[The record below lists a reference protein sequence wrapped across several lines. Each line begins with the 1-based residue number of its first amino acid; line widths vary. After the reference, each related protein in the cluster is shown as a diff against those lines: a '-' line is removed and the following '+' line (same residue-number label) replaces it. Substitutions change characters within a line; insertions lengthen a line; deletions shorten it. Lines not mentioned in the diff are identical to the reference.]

1 MTMDR
6 TRWQRISAELDALLE
21 LDPAARAQRLDAL
34 RAEDPAFADEIERL
48 LAHEETRDHRI
59 DTPLVTAPPGPREG
73 ERVGPYR
80 LEALL
85 GEGGMGQVWQ
95 AERADGMYARRVALK
110 LLRPGLAD
118 PTLRLRFSRERD
130 ILARL
135 AHPHIARLLDAGI
148 SENGQPYL
156 ALEFVEGHGI
166 LAYAREQALDTR
178 QRIALFRQVCDAVS
192 HAHANLIV
200 HRDLKPS
207 NILVSADG
215 EVHLLDFG
223 IAKLLD
229 DPQEP
234 IEHTRTGLRPFTLH
248 YAAPEQVR
256 GEPVSTKTDVY
267 SLGVVLYELLTGQ
280 KPYRL
285 KRESS
290 AQWEDA
296 ILAAEPQRPSL
307 SVVRD
312 DEGGSFAQR
321 RRTARELSG
330 DLDNIVMKALSK
342 SPEQRYSSAEALS
355 SDLERYLDGL
365 PVLARGQSFFYR
377 TRKFVR
383 RQLWPIVT
391 GLGITALLLIFLG
404 VALWQRQEAIRETA
418 RAAALQAFTVGLF
431 ENADAAQKGKPVD
444 VATLLDAAEARGER
458 ELGLQPRAHAELLG
472 TIARI
477 RLAMGQY
484 PRAADVLERQ
494 RKLVDKLP
502 DAPAS
507 LRLESASQRGRVQ
520 RLLGDPDACRRTLEP
535 LLGLASTQQTQLPAH
550 VAEFDSQLARC
561 RRGIGD
567 RDGAQRLFE
576 QSLALRKSA
585 LGDDIGVVENLTDL
599 AALSVDAGNYPDA
612 LARFQ
617 GALAQL
623 HKIAGNRH
631 PLGIDILRSIGTT
644 QRAMGDV
651 DDAARSIGQAL
662 ELSESLQGPEH
673 PVTLALREA
682 AAQSAEDL
690 SQWNE
695 AQSQWQQLNTSLQ
708 RSSNVS
714 VDLADSW
721 LGLGRDAYELG
732 ELERARTSLQ
742 RAIRLSANLHR
753 GDIQFAALL
762 LEARLYAER
771 GDVAGARRL
780 IDAAQKLLDEGM
792 PRGGDAQLSLAAVAG
807 HVELAANTPQDAVTL
822 LQPLVAHAS
831 PKPSEAQALLISAQ
845 ARMAKDPAEIDRLRD
860 QLDVAGKVADAP
872 ATRVLSLRFRLYA
885 ADAQCRGNPAL
896 GKQRYDALMPAIG
909 SAQPEGGALSREA
922 VALRDECEH
931 RQPPAPSSRRGQSS
945 RANGSGH

>member
-1 MTMDR
+1 MDR
-6 TRWQRISAELDALLE
+6 TRWQRISTELDALLE
-21 LDPAARAQRLDAL
+21 LDPVARTQRLDAL
-34 RAEDPAFADEIERL
+34 RGEDAPFADEIERL
-48 LAHEETRDHRI
+48 LTHEETRDHRI

-73 ERVGPYR
+73 ERIGPYR
-80 LEALL
+80 LDALL

-166 LAYAREQALDTR
+166 LAYAREHALDTR

-229 DPQEP
+229 DPQEL

-267 SLGVVLYELLTGQ
+267 SLGVVLYELLTEQ

-296 ILAAEPQRPSL
+296 ILAVEPQRPSL
-307 SVVRD
+307 ATVRD
-312 DEGGSFAQR
+312 DEGASLAQR
-321 RRTARELSG
+321 RRIARELAG
-330 DLDNIVMKALSK
+330 DIDNIVMKALSK
-342 SPEQRYSSAEALS
+342 HPEQRYSSAEALS

-365 PVLARGQSFFYR
+365 PVHARGQSFFYR
-377 TRKFVR
+377 ARKFIR
-383 RQLWPIVT
+383 RQWWPIVT
-391 GLGITALLLIFLG
+391 GIGIAALLLVLLG
-404 VALWQRQEAIRETA
+404 VALWQRQEAIREAA
-418 RAAALQAFTVGLF
+418 RAQALQAFTIGLF
-431 ENADAAQKGKPVD
+431 ENADSAQKGKPVD
-444 VATLLDAAEARGER
+444 VATLLDGAEARGER

-472 TIARI
+472 MIARI
-477 RLAMGQY
+477 RLALGQY
-484 PRAADVLERQ
+484 PRAAEVLERQ
-494 RKLVDKLP
+494 RKLVDALT

-507 LRLESASQRGRVQ
+507 LRLQSASQRGRVQ
-520 RLLGDPDACRRTLEP
+520 RLLGDPVACRHTLEP
-535 LLGLASTQQTQLPAH
+535 LLGLASTQQTQLP
-550 VAEFDSQLARC
+550 VYVSEFDSQLARC
-561 RRGIGD
+561 RRGVGD

-612 LARFQ
+612 LTRFR

-623 HKIAGNRH
+623 HKIAGDRH

-651 DDAARSIGQAL
+651 DDAAHSIDQAL
-662 ELSESLQGPEH
+662 ALSESLQGPDH
-673 PVTLALREA
+673 PITLALRAA
-682 AAQSAEDL
+682 AAQSAED
-690 SQWNE
+690 
-695 AQSQWQQLNTSLQ
+695 QSQWGKAQAQWQLLNAGAQ
-708 RSSNVS
+708 RSGNASP
-714 VDLADSW
+714 DFARSW

-732 ELERARTSLQ
+732 DLDRAHTTLQ
-742 RAIRLSANLHR
+742 RAIRVAATLHR
-753 GDIQFAALL
+753 TDLQFTELL
-762 LEARLYAER
+762 LEARVFSER
-771 GDVAGARRL
+771 GDITSARRA
-780 IDAAQKLLDEGM
+780 IAAAQDLLDDGRL
-792 PRGGDAQLSLAAVAG
+792 RGDDARPPLATVAG
-807 HVELAANTPQDAVTL
+807 HVELAANAPEAAITV
-822 LQPLVAHAS
+822 LQPLVARSS
-831 PKPSEAQALLISAQ
+831 PKPSEAQALLLSAQ
-845 ARMAKDPAEIDRLRD
+845 ARIAKEPGELDRLRD
-860 QLDVAGKVADAP
+860 KLEVASKVIDAP
-872 ATRVLSLRFRLYA
+872 ATRLLSLRFRLYA
-885 ADAQCRGNPAL
+885 ADAQCRSDAVL
-896 GKQRYDALMPAIG
+896 GRQRYDALMPLVDSTQA
-909 SAQPEGGALSREA
+909 EGGALSREA
-922 VALRDECEH
+922 VALHQDCEH
-931 RQPPAPSSRRGQSS
+931 RQPPPVPNRRGQSS

>member
-1 MTMDR
+1 MDR

-21 LDPAARAQRLDAL
+21 LDPGARTQRLDAL
-34 RAEDPAFADEIERL
+34 RDEDPAFADEIERL
-48 LAHEETRDHRI
+48 LTHEETRDHRI

-73 ERVGPYR
+73 ERIGPYR
-80 LEALL
+80 LDALL

-166 LAYAREQALDTR
+166 LAYAREHALDTR

-256 GEPVSTKTDVY
+256 GEPVSTRTDVY

-307 SVVRD
+307 AATRD
-312 DEGGSFAQR
+312 DEGGDPAQR

-342 SPEQRYSSAEALS
+342 NPEQRYTSAEALS
-355 SDLERYLDGL
+355 SDLERFLDGL

-377 TRKFVR
+377 ARKFVR
-383 RQLWPIVT
+383 RQLWPIVA
-391 GLGITALLLIFLG
+391 GLGITSLLLVLLG
-404 VALWQRQEAIRETA
+404 VALWQRQEAIREAA
-418 RAAALQAFTVGLF
+418 RAQALQAFTVGLF
-431 ENADAAQKGKPVD
+431 GNAGAAQKGKPID
-444 VATLLDAAEARGER
+444 MTTLLDAAEARGQR

-472 TIARI
+472 AIAGY
-477 RLAMGQY
+477 RLALGQY

-494 RKLVDKLP
+494 RKLIDQLP

-567 RDGAQRLFE
+567 REGAQRLFE

-623 HKIAGNRH
+623 HKIAGDRH

-644 QRAMGDV
+644 QRAMGNV
-651 DDAARSIGQAL
+651 DDAARSMNQAL
-662 ELSESLQGPEH
+662 ALSESLQGPDH
-673 PVTLALREA
+673 PVTLALRDA

-690 SQWNE
+690 SRWNE
-695 AQSQWQQLNTSLQ
+695 AQAQWQLLNASLQ
-708 RSSNVS
+708 QSQTSSA
-714 VDLADSW
+714 DLARSW

-732 ELERARTSLQ
+732 DLERARTSLQ
-742 RAIRLSANLHR
+742 RALRLSSTLRR
-753 GDIQFAALL
+753 GDLQFAALL

-771 GDVAGARRL
+771 GNVASARRL
-780 IDAAQKLLDEGM
+780 IDAAQNLLDDGAV
-792 PRGGDAQLSLAAVAG
+792 RGDDAKLSLAAAAG
-807 HVELAANTPQDAVTL
+807 HVELAANAPQDAVAL
-822 LQPLVAHAS
+822 LQPLVAHSS
-831 PKPSEAQALLISAQ
+831 PKPSEAQALLLSAQ
-845 ARMAKDPAEIDRLRD
+845 ARDSKDVAELERLRD

-872 ATRVLSLRFRLYA
+872 ATRLLSLRFRLYA
-885 ADAQCRGNPAL
+885 ADAQCRSNPVL
-896 GKQRYDALMPAIG
+896 GKQRYDALMTTIG

-922 VALRDECEH
+922 VALHDDCEH
-931 RQPPAPSSRRGQSS
+931 RQPSPPSNRRGQSS

>member
-1 MTMDR
+1 MDR
-6 TRWQRISAELDALLE
+6 ARWQRISAELDALLD
-21 LDPAARAQRLDAL
+21 LDSAARGQRLDAL
-34 RAEDPAFADEIERL
+34 RAEDPTFADEIERL
-48 LAHEETRDHRI
+48 LTHEETRDHRI

-73 ERVGPYR
+73 ERIGPYR
-80 LEALL
+80 LDALL

-95 AERADGMYARRVALK
+95 AERADGLYARRVALK

-148 SENGQPYL
+148 GENGQPYL
-156 ALEFVEGHGI
+156 ALEFVEGRGI
-166 LAYAREQALDTR
+166 LAYAREHALDTR
-178 QRIALFRQVCDAVS
+178 ERIALFRQVCGAVS

-215 EVHLLDFG
+215 EVRLLDFG

-256 GEPVSTKTDVY
+256 GEVVTTKTDVY

-307 SVVRD
+307 AVAR
-312 DEGGSFAQR
+312 DEGDTPAQR
-321 RRTARELSG
+321 RRISRELSG
-330 DLDNIVMKALSK
+330 DLDNIVTKALAK
-342 SPEQRYSSAEALS
+342 LPEQRYPSAEALS
-355 SDLERYLDGL
+355 SDLERYLGGL

-383 RQLWPIVT
+383 RQLWPIAT
-391 GLGITALLLIFLG
+391 GLGIAALLLVLLG
-404 VALWQRQEAIRETA
+404 VALWQRKEAIREAA
-418 RAAALQAFTVGLF
+418 RAQALQALTVGLF
-431 ENADAAQKGKPVD
+431 ENVDAARKGKPVD
-444 VATLLDAAEARGER
+444 VATFLDAAEARGER
-458 ELGLQPRAHAELLG
+458 ELGLQPQAHAELLG
-472 TIARI
+472 AVASYRVA
-477 RLAMGQY
+477 LGQY
-484 PRAADVLERQ
+484 PRAADLLERQ
-494 RKLVDKLP
+494 RKLVAALP

-507 LRLESASQRGRVQ
+507 LQLDAVSLRGRVQ

-535 LLGLASTQQTQLPAH
+535 LLGLASTQQAQLPAH

-561 RRGIGD
+561 RRGVGD

-585 LGDDIGVVENLTDL
+585 LGDDIAVVENLTDL

-623 HKIAGNRH
+623 HKIAGDRH
-631 PLGIDILRSIGTT
+631 PLAIDILRSIGVT
-644 QRAMGDV
+644 QRAMGDITT
-651 DDAARSIGQAL
+651 AARSIDQAL
-662 ELSESLQGPEH
+662 ALSESLQGPDH
-673 PVTLALREA
+673 PVTLALRAA

-690 SQWNE
+690 SQWDK
-695 AQSQWQQLNTSLQ
+695 AQSLWQQLNTSAQ
-708 RSSNVS
+708 TSNDSS
-714 VDLADSW
+714 DLARNW

-732 ELERARTSLQ
+732 DLERARSALQ
-742 RAIRLSANLHR
+742 RAIRLSASPRR
-753 GDIQFAALL
+753 GDLQFSALL
-762 LEARLYAER
+762 LEARASSER
-771 GDVAGARRL
+771 GDAANAHRL
-780 IDAAQKLLDEGM
+780 TEAAQKLLDDGTVH
-792 PRGGDAQLSLAAVAG
+792 GNDAQQSLATTAA
-807 HVELAANTPQDAVTL
+807 HVELDADAAEEAVAS

-831 PKPSEAQALLISAQ
+831 PKPSEAQALLLSAQ
-845 ARMAKDPAEIDRLRD
+845 ARASRDGAELDRLRD
-860 QLDVAGKVADAP
+860 QLDVAGKVADVP
-872 ATRVLSLRFRLYA
+872 ATRLLSLRFRLYA
-885 ADAQCRGNPAL
+885 ADAQCRNNPLL
-896 GKQRYDALMPAIG
+896 GRQRYDALMPLLG

-922 VALRDECEH
+922 VALHDDCEH
-931 RQPPAPSSRRGQSS
+931 RAPSPTPARRGQSS

>member
-21 LDPAARAQRLDAL
+21 LDPPARTLRLDAL
-34 RAEDPAFADEIERL
+34 RAEDPAFATEIERL
-48 LAHEETRDHRI
+48 LLHEETRDHRI

-73 ERVGPYR
+73 ERIGPYR
-80 LEALL
+80 LDALL

-166 LAYAREQALDTR
+166 LAYARENALDTR

-248 YAAPEQVR
+248 YASPEQVR
-256 GEPVSTKTDVY
+256 GEPVSTRTDVY

-307 SVVRD
+307 SVMRD
-312 DEGGSFAQR
+312 DESFAQR

-342 SPEQRYSSAEALS
+342 NPELRYTSAEALS
-355 SDLERYLDGL
+355 SDLERYLEGL

-383 RQLWPIVT
+383 RQLWPILT
-391 GLGITALLLIFLG
+391 GIGITALLLVFLG

-477 RLAMGQY
+477 RLALGQY

-520 RLLGDPDACRRTLEP
+520 RLLGDPDACRHTLEP

-561 RRGIGD
+561 RRGVGD

-623 HKIAGNRH
+623 RKIAGNRH

-651 DDAARSIGQAL
+651 DDAARSIDQAL
-662 ELSESLQGPEH
+662 ELSESLQGPDH

-682 AAQSAEDL
+682 AARSAEDL
-690 SQWNE
+690 SQWNA
-695 AQSQWQQLNTSLQ
+695 AQSQWQLLNGSLQ
-708 RSSNVS
+708 RSSS
-714 VDLADSW
+714 MSTDLATSW

-732 ELERARTSLQ
+732 DLDRARTSLQ
-742 RAIRLSANLHR
+742 RAIRLSASLHR
-753 GDIQFAALL
+753 GDIQFPALL
-762 LEARLYAER
+762 LETRLYAER
-771 GDVAGARRL
+771 GDASGARRL
-780 IDAAQKLLDEGM
+780 IEAAQKLLDDGAVHSS
-792 PRGGDAQLSLAAVAG
+792 DAALSLAAAAG
-807 HVELAANTPQDAVTL
+807 HVELAANAPQDAIAL
-822 LQPLVAHAS
+822 LQPLVARSS
-831 PKPSEAQALLISAQ
+831 PKPSEAQALLLSLQ
-845 ARMAKDPAEIDRLRD
+845 ARDNKDPAQLDRLRD
-860 QLDVAGKVADAP
+860 QLDVAGKVADAA
-872 ATRVLSLRFRLYA
+872 ATRLLSLRFRLYA
-885 ADAQCRGNPAL
+885 ADAQCRNNPTL
-896 GKQRYDALMPAIG
+896 GRQRYEALMPAIG

-922 VALRDECEH
+922 VALHEDCEH
-931 RQPPAPSSRRGQSS
+931 RQPPPPTNRRGQSS

>member
-1 MTMDR
+1 MDR
-6 TRWQRISAELDALLE
+6 TRWQRISAELDALLD
-21 LDPAARAQRLDAL
+21 LDPVARALRLDAL
-34 RAEDPAFADEIERL
+34 RDEDAAFADEIERL
-48 LAHEETRDHRI
+48 LAHEATHDHPI

-73 ERVGPYR
+73 ERIGPYR
-80 LEALL
+80 LDALL

-95 AERADGMYARRVALK
+95 AERADGLYARRVALK

-156 ALEFVEGHGI
+156 ALEFVEGRGI
-166 LAYAREQALDTR
+166 LAYARDQALDTR

-207 NILVSADG
+207 NILVSASG

-256 GEPVSTKTDVY
+256 GEPVTTKTDVY

-307 SVVRD
+307 SVAR
-312 DEGGSFAQR
+312 DEGETPAHR
-321 RRTARELSG
+321 RRTSRELSG

-342 SPEQRYSSAEALS
+342 QPDQRYPSVEALS

-365 PVLARGQSFFYR
+365 PVLARGQGFFYR
-377 TRKFVR
+377 TRKFAR

-391 GLGITALLLIFLG
+391 GLGIALLLLVLLG
-404 VALWQRQEAIRETA
+404 VALWQRKEAIREAA
-418 RAAALQAFTVGLF
+418 RAQALQAFTVGLF

-477 RLAMGQY
+477 RLALGQY

-494 RKLVDKLP
+494 RKLVASLP

-507 LRLESASQRGRVQ
+507 LQLEAASQRGRVQ
-520 RLLGDPDACRRTLEP
+520 RLLGDPAACRSTLEP

-561 RRGIGD
+561 RRGVGD
-567 RDGAQRLFE
+567 REGAQRLFE

-612 LARFQ
+612 LSRFQ

-623 HKIAGNRH
+623 RKIAGDRH
-631 PLGIDILRSIGTT
+631 PLSIDILRSIGTT

-651 DDAARSIGQAL
+651 DGAARSFDQAL
-662 ELSESLQGPEH
+662 TLAESLQGPDH
-673 PVTLALREA
+673 PVTLALRSA
-682 AAQSAEDL
+682 AALSAEDL

-695 AQSQWQQLNTSLQ
+695 AQEQWQALNASAQ
-708 RSSNVS
+708 KQDAPAG
-714 VDLADSW
+714 DLARNW

-732 ELERARTSLQ
+732 DLDRARSALQ
-742 RAIRLSANLHR
+742 RAIRLGANPRR
-753 GDIQFAALL
+753 GDVQFPALL
-762 LEARLYAER
+762 LEARVYSER
-771 GDVAGARRL
+771 GDTVTARRL
-780 IDAAQKLLDEGM
+780 IDVAQKILDDDGVH
-792 PRGGDAQLSLAAVAG
+792 GSDAAVLFATTSAHIDLAADA
-807 HVELAANTPQDAVTL
+807 PQDAIDS
-822 LQPLVAHAS
+822 LQPLVARAS
-831 PKPSEAQALLISAQ
+831 LKPSEAQALLLSAQ
-845 ARMAKDPAEIDRLRD
+845 ARLNKDPTELERLRD
-860 QLDVAGKVADAP
+860 QLDVAGKVADTP
-872 ATRVLSLRFRLYA
+872 ASRVLSLRFRLYA
-885 ADAQCRGNPAL
+885 ADAQCRANPML
-896 GKQRYDALMPAIG
+896 GRQRYDALMPAIG
-909 SAQPEGGALSREA
+909 STQPEGGSLSREA
-922 VALRDECEH
+922 VLLRDDCAH
-931 RQPPAPSSRRGQSS
+931 RTPPPAPGRRNQPS

>member
-1 MTMDR
+1 MDR
-6 TRWQRISAELDALLE
+6 TRWQRISAELDALLD
-21 LDPAARAQRLDAL
+21 LDPVARMQRLDAL
-34 RAEDPAFADEIERL
+34 RSEDAALADEIERL
-48 LAHEETRDHRI
+48 LTHEETRDHRI

-80 LEALL
+80 LDALL

-166 LAYAREQALDTR
+166 LAYAREHALDVR

-256 GEPVSTKTDVY
+256 GEPVSTRTDVY

-285 KRESS
+285 KRESN

-312 DEGGSFAQR
+312 DEGDFAQR

-330 DLDNIVMKALSK
+330 DLDNIVLKALSK
-342 SPEQRYSSAEALS
+342 NPEQRYTSAEALS
-355 SDLERYLDGL
+355 SDLERYLAGL

-377 TRKFVR
+377 ARKFVR
-383 RQLWPIVT
+383 RQLWPIAA
-391 GLGITALLLIFLG
+391 GLGITALLLVFLG
-404 VALWQRQEAIRETA
+404 IALWQRQEAIRETA

-494 RKLVDKLP
+494 RRLVDALP

-520 RLLGDPDACRRTLEP
+520 RLLGDPGACQRTLEP

-612 LARFQ
+612 LSRFQ

-623 HKIAGNRH
+623 RKIAGNRH

-644 QRAMGDV
+644 QRAMGDI
-651 DDAARSIGQAL
+651 DDAAHSIDQAL

-690 SQWNE
+690 SHWNE

-708 RSSNVS
+708 RSANASA
-714 VDLADSW
+714 DLADSW

-732 ELERARTSLQ
+732 DLERARASLQ
-742 RAIRLSANLHR
+742 RAVRLSAGLRR

-771 GDVAGARRL
+771 GDVASARRL
-780 IDAAQKLLDEGM
+780 VDAAQKLLDDNAV
-792 PRGGDAQLSLAAVAG
+792 RGSDARLSLAAATG
-807 HVELAANTPQDAVTL
+807 HVELAANAPQDAVAL

-831 PKPSEAQALLISAQ
+831 PKPSEAQALLLGAE
-845 ARMAKDPAEIDRLRD
+845 ARMAKDPAEFDRLRD

-872 ATRVLSLRFRLYA
+872 ATRLLSLRFRLYA

-896 GKQRYDALMPAIG
+896 GKQHYDALMPAIG
-909 SAQPEGGALSREA
+909 STQPEGGALSREA
-922 VALRDECEH
+922 VAMHDDCER
-931 RQPPAPSSRRGQSS
+931 RQPPSPPTSRRGQSS

>member
-1 MTMDR
+1 MDR

-21 LDPAARAQRLDAL
+21 LDPGARTQRLNTL
-34 RAEDPAFADEIERL
+34 RDEDPAFADEIERL
-48 LAHEETRDHRI
+48 LTHEETRDHRI

-73 ERVGPYR
+73 ERIGPYR
-80 LEALL
+80 LDALL

-166 LAYAREQALDTR
+166 LAYAREHAIDTR

-256 GEPVSTKTDVY
+256 GEPVSTRTDVY

-307 SVVRD
+307 AATRD
-312 DEGGSFAQR
+312 DEGGDPTQR

-342 SPEQRYSSAEALS
+342 NPEQRYTSAEALS
-355 SDLERYLDGL
+355 SDLERFLDGL

-377 TRKFVR
+377 ARKFVR
-383 RQLWPIVT
+383 RQLWPIVA
-391 GLGITALLLIFLG
+391 GLGITALLLALLG
-404 VALWQRQEAIRETA
+404 VALWQRQEAIREAA
-418 RAAALQAFTVGLF
+418 RAQALQAFTVGLF
-431 ENADAAQKGKPVD
+431 GNAGAAQKGKPID
-444 VATLLDAAEARGER
+444 MTTLLDAAEARGQR

-472 TIARI
+472 AIAGY
-477 RLAMGQY
+477 RLALGQY

-494 RKLVDKLP
+494 RKLIDQLP

-520 RLLGDPDACRRTLEP
+520 RLLGDPDTCRRTLEP

-567 RDGAQRLFE
+567 REGAQRLFE

-623 HKIAGNRH
+623 HKIAGDRH

-644 QRAMGDV
+644 QRAMGNV
-651 DDAARSIGQAL
+651 DDAARSMNQAL
-662 ELSESLQGPEH
+662 ALSESLQGPDH
-673 PVTLALREA
+673 PVTLALRDA

-690 SQWNE
+690 SRWNE
-695 AQSQWQQLNTSLQ
+695 AQAQWQLLNASLQ
-708 RSSNVS
+708 QSQTSSS
-714 VDLADSW
+714 DLARSW

-732 ELERARTSLQ
+732 DLERARTSLQ
-742 RAIRLSANLHR
+742 RALRLSATLRR
-753 GDIQFAALL
+753 GDLQFVALL

-771 GDVAGARRL
+771 GNVASARRL
-780 IDAAQKLLDEGM
+780 IDAAQNLLDDDAV
-792 PRGGDAQLSLAAVAG
+792 RGDDAKLSLAAAAG
-807 HVELAANTPQDAVTL
+807 HVEFAANAPQDAVAL
-822 LQPLVAHAS
+822 LQPLVARAS
-831 PKPSEAQALLISAQ
+831 PKPSEAQALLLSAQ
-845 ARMAKDPAEIDRLRD
+845 ARDNKDVAELERLRD

-872 ATRVLSLRFRLYA
+872 ATRLLSLRFRLYA
-885 ADAQCRGNPAL
+885 ADAQCRGNAVL
-896 GKQRYDALMPAIG
+896 GRQRYDALMPVIG
-909 SAQPEGGALSREA
+909 ATQPEGGALSREA
-922 VALRDECEH
+922 VALHGECEH
-931 RQPPAPSSRRGQSS
+931 RATPPASGRKPQSS